1 MLSRINYNFIHW
13 VDFLQIKLLL
23 FTMVSSASSNA
34 QFAIWVDVG
43 MPPNLEMTETAKDIL
58 SFSLSNFLRE
68 NNIYY
73 CSWLSINFII
83 ANLAIEELSKM
94 IYWNYFWA
102 CCSSADWPCCASF
115 PVLPILP
122 APLNLP
128 IDDIE
133 LRRELIID
141 LLRSPAKKFPSLSSS
156 LRFALIPVTSLSSIY
171 KDIQWMELSKTEK
184 CVQTKFYMSFFPRII
199 PLK

>member
-1 MLSRINYNFIHW
+1 MLSRINYYNFIHW

-73 CSWLSINFII
+73 CSWLSINLIWQLKNFLKWFIEI
-83 ANLAIEELSKM
+83 TFEHA
-94 IYWNYFWA
+94 
-102 CCSSADWPCCASF
+102 
-115 PVLPILP
+115 
-122 APLNLP
+122 APQL
-128 IDDIE
+128 
-133 LRRELIID
+133 ID
-141 LLRSPAKKFPSLSSS
+141 LAVRLFLFFPFYLLLWTFPLMTLSFDESSS
-156 LRFALIPVTSLSSIY
+156 
-171 KDIQWMELSKTEK
+171 
-184 CVQTKFYMSFFPRII
+184 
-199 PLK
+199 